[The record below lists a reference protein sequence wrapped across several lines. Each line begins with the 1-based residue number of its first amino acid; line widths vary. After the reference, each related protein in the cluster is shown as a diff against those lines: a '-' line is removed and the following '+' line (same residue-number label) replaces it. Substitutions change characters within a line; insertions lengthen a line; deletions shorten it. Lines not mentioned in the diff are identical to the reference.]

1 MSIKE
6 YAKGMMRDFFV
17 ITTFVNI
24 AMYLLGSVFQ
34 PDMTLSYDVLLRP
47 PIYGLVGM
55 LAIWV
60 MYSKKE
66 LTVKQLIFRMVLQVI
81 LLEVMLILLTFGFEH
96 LQIENL
102 KMIVSFAS
110 SVLIIY
116 VLVRV
121 VSFLLDKKEA
131 GDMMALLTKYQES
144 NLK

>member
-24 AMYLLGSVFQ
+24 AMYLLGSAFQ
-34 PDMTLSYDVLLRP
+34 PDMMLSHDVLLRP
-47 PIYGLVGM
+47 PVYGLVGM
-55 LAIWV
+55 LTIWV
-60 MYSKKE
+60 MYSKRE

-96 LQIENL
+96 LKIENL